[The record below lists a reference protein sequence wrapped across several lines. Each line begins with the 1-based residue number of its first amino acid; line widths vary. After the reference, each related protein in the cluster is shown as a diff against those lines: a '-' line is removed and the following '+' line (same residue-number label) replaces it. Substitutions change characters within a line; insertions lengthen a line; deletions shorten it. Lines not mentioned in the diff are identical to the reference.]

1 MNAQTSSSRA
11 ALTAPTRF
19 RCKVGDEWKDLS
31 EFSNAQQKNL
41 QYLSAGDW
49 RLDPA
54 HCGMTCKQHSAGS
67 RSEMR
72 CDVCMLVKPID
83 EFSKNSRR
91 NGEYQCRRCVA
102 WTEIQ
107 EPALTPGP
115 LETGHI
121 SPEEEQQQALRQRF
135 LLSQDF
141 FPDDDDDDDDDDLI
155 PQTNKAVMKNQAP
168 ITAFASLGLSEESCL
183 RAVGSAKSAA
193 IDEFLS
199 RADDASSTLS
209 VVLPPHLRSKYKA
222 VSEAASSASS
232 TAGDMSLPTTLLES
246 DSDTASIV
254 SRSFNAWGPDG
265 GLQRRFADSV
275 ASSSVAGSSHA
286 ATSVTEED
294 ANVVGDW
301 SRVRA
306 PKTAGLPKRKG
317 GWPKTSEENRL
328 SVAELRQANGDVHQG
343 YVRRDIDTQKRVRPL
358 GYDSDDSD

>member
-1 MNAQTSSSRA
+1 MSAQPSSSRGVP
-11 ALTAPTRF
+11 TAPTRF
-19 RCKVGDEWKDLS
+19 RCKVGGEWKDLS

-41 QYLSAGDW
+41 QYLSAGDR

-72 CDVCMLVKPID
+72 CDVCRLVKPID

-107 EPALTPGP
+107 EPSLTPGP

-155 PQTNKAVMKNQAP
+155 PQAP

-183 RAVGSAKSAA
+183 KAVRSAKSAA

-199 RADDASSTLS
+199 RADDASSTRS
-209 VVLPPHLRSKYKA
+209 VVLPPHLRTKYKA

-265 GLQRRFADSV
+265 RLQRRFADSV

-301 SRVRA
+301 SRVGA

-317 GWPKTSEENRL
+317 GWPKASENNRL

-358 GYDSDDSD
+358 DYDSDDSD